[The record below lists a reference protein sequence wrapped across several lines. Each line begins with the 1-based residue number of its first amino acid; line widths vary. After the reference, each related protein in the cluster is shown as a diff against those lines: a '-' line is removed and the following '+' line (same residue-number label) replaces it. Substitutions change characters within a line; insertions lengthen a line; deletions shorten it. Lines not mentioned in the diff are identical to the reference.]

1 MVLSSLQILIVLTDG
16 ASTNGYKSLKVP
28 LQNLKESYVNI
39 FAIGIGQNINKQE
52 LELMATGP
60 VNEHVFY
67 VADMEE
73 LQTLL
78 TALGES
84 ACKSKYLYRECS
96 SSVHSR

>member
-52 LELMATGP
+52 L
-60 VNEHVFY
+60 
-67 VADMEE
+67 
-73 LQTLL
+73 
-78 TALGES
+78 
-84 ACKSKYLYRECS
+84 
-96 SSVHSR
+96 

>member
-1 MVLSSLQILIVLTDG
+1 MSSLQILIVLTDG
-16 ASTNGYKSLKVP
+16 ASTSGAGSLKVP

-67 VADMEE
+67 VADMQE
-73 LQTLL
+73 LHTLL

-84 ACKSKYLYRECS
+84 ACKSKYRKQSYALS
-96 SSVHSR
+96 FHTM